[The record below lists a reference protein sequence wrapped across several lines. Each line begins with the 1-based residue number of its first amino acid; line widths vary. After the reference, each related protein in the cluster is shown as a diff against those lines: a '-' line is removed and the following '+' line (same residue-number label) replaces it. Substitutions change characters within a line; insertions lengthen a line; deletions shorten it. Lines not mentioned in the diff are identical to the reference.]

1 MSEHKIKCTWQKDMQ
16 FEAKDLKDH
25 KVLMDISED
34 HGGHDQGFY
43 PMPML
48 LVSLSG
54 CMGVDFKI
62 VLDRMRI
69 SLDQLEIETLGTLDT
84 NVSPKV
90 YKKIVMNFY
99 CYGKNLKEHKIK
111 DAIRIAK
118 NDMCNVSAML
128 SQICT
133 IEYNAILKES

>member
-1 MSEHKIKCTWQKDMQ
+1 MGEHKIRCHWKNNMQ
-16 FEAKDLKDH
+16 FEAQDLNQH
-25 KVLMDISED
+25 KILMDIEKK
-34 HGGHDQGFY
+34 HGGDDKGFY

-54 CMGVDFKI
+54 CMGVDVKI
-62 VLDRMRI
+62 VLDRMRV
-69 SLDQLEIETLGTLDT
+69 SLKNLEIETIGIFNTA
-84 NVSPKV
+84 VSPKV
-90 YKKIVMNFY
+90 YKTIVMNFY
-99 CYGKNLKEHKIK
+99 FYGKKLNEKKIK
-111 DAIRIAK
+111 KAIRIAK